1 MVAGGVGLGVGV
13 CRGVGVAIGVGW
25 AVGCPQAIS
34 TAPDR
39 AATVARL
46 TTGEGS

>member
-34 TAPDR
+34 TTPNR
-39 AATVARL
+39 VATVTRL